1 MDRRTFLL
9 FTVAAASL
17 TAAGPSA
24 ARPQISTDAAQGVNF
39 ATYKTFVWASAAA
52 PNGMNPV
59 AFDRI
64 RTNIESAL
72 AGKGYQKAAGE
83 TGDVSLIL
91 TIGAQDKTQV
101 NSFGR
106 FGLQTDVYQYT
117 EGTLSLDAFDTMTK
131 RPIWHGQATE
141 TVNPG
146 KTNNKAID
154 DGVAKLMDKFPAGGG
169 AAAAPAAS
177 R

>member
-1 MDRRTFLL
+1 MHRRTFLL
-9 FTVAAASL
+9 LTSAAASL
-17 TAAGPSA
+17 MSVGPAA

-39 ATYKTFVWASAAA
+39 AAYKTFAWASAVPAG
-52 PNGMNPV
+52 GMNPV

-72 AGKGYQKAAGE
+72 AGKGYQKAAGGA
-83 TGDVSLIL
+83 GDVSLIL
-91 TIGAQDKTQV
+91 TIGAQDKTQI

-117 EGTLSLDAFDTMTK
+117 EGSLSLDAFDTQTK

-146 KTNNKAID
+146 KTNTKAID
-154 DGVAKLMDKFPAGGG
+154 DGIAKLMAKFPAGGG
-169 AAAAPAAS
+169 GAPAS
-177 R
+177 P